1 MTKLNNLTNGK
12 VVLSSVIFDVG
23 NQDETKTVI
32 TLTNHIQ
39 ATNHI

>member
-1 MTKLNNLTNGK
+1 MTKLNNLTSGK

-23 NQDETKTVI
+23 NQDETKTDTTI
-32 TLTNHIQ
+32 ANHIQ